1 MQLVGSLVQ
10 QRFDRVVIQNEILRS
25 GFAAFPYLV
34 MEDKRMTVGARFTYA
49 FLLKYAW
56 QEGSCFAGQE
66 KMAADM
72 GVSRAQVQRFL
83 YELRDVGYIKIER
96 ADKRYNNTYV
106 IVDRK
111 KPTKFKGGKVSKN
124 QMGRIT
130 RDASDASPVTHR
142 THRP

>member
-1 MQLVGSLVQ
+1 MQTISSLVQ
-10 QRFDRVVIQNEILRS
+10 QRFDRVIIQNEILRS

-34 MEDKRMTVGARFTYA
+34 MEDKALTIGARFTYA

-66 KMAADM
+66 KMAGEM

-83 YELRDVGYIKIER
+83 YELRDAKYIRIER
-96 ADKRYNNTYV
+96 KDKRYNNTYV

-111 KPTKFKGGKVSKN
+111 KPSKFRGGK
-124 QMGRIT
+124 
-130 RDASDASPVTHR
+130 AA
-142 THRP
+142 